1 MRCYRCGNDHVEGS
15 NICFKCG
22 ANLQNNNMNN
32 NTNLA
37 NTDVANTIINATS
50 SNLDDEKCI
59 NNNVISYLF
68 DISSLTN
75 RKKTGVLDNKELFL
89 ERNHIY
95 LSSYS
100 RTALYTI
107 AFFAVTFLIV
117 LILKVKLLDFLIWI
131 IPCAYYLKIAL
142 INSITGIIVGIKS
155 CILTKSSESMR
166 CIIYNLLVNL
176 VFVFYFFSM
185 DNIVESFY

>member
-32 NTNLA
+32 NSNIA

-50 SNLDDEKCI
+50 SNIDDEKCI
-59 NNNVISYLF
+59 NNNVVSYLF
-68 DISSLTN
+68 DIKNLRN

-95 LSSYS
+95 LSSHS

-107 AFFAVTFLIV
+107 AFFAVTYLIV

-131 IPCAYYLKIAL
+131 IPCLYYIKVAL
-142 INSITGIIVGIKS
+142 SNSINGIIVGIKA
-155 CILTKSSESMR
+155 CMLTKSSESMR

-176 VFVFYFFSM
+176 VFIFYLSSI